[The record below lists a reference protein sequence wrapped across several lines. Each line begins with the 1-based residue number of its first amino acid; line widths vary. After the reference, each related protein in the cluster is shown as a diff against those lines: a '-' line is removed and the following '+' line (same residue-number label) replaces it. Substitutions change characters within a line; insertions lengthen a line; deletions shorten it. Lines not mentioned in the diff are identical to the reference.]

1 MRFAILLASVLVSVS
16 FEGRAED
23 PEIVNIALQKVE
35 TGALLIDVRSPDEYA
50 AGHLDG
56 AINIPHDQVLP
67 LSWFIK
73 DKRRD
78 VVLYCGSGKRAG
90 KAVKGLEEMGFVA
103 IYNGTGY
110 KALLAAQQ

>member
-1 MRFAILLASVLVSVS
+1 MKFAILLASVLVSVS
-16 FEGRAED
+16 SVGKAED
-23 PEIVNIALQKVE
+23 QAIIDIALQKVE
-35 TGALLIDVRSPDEYA
+35 AGALLIDVRSPDEYA

-56 AINIPHDQVLP
+56 AVNIPHDQVLP

-73 DKRRD
+73 DKQRD

-90 KAVKGLEEMGFVA
+90 KAAKGLEELGFVA

-110 KALLAAQQ
+110 KALLTAQQ